1 MQSMNRIRRLFCAGL
16 GTAAVVLAGCASE
29 PAASGSRSVAVALN
43 GAQEVPPVATK
54 ARANGFFTVNEDHS
68 VRGSVTVTGLVP
80 VAGHIHVGAADKNG
94 PVAIGL
100 VKAGGNDWVVP
111 PGAKFTDEQ
120 YKAFL
125 AGETYVNFHT
135 AAHKGGEIRA
145 QLLP

>member
-1 MQSMNRIRRLFCAGL
+1 MHSMNRTRRLFGAAL
-16 GTAAVVLAGCASE
+16 GAAAIALAGCASTP
-29 PAASGSRSVAVALN
+29 PASRSVSVSLT
-43 GAQEVPPVATK
+43 GAEQVPPVATK
-54 ARANGFFTVNEDHS
+54 ARGSGFFTVSEDHAVS
-68 VRGSVTVTGLVP
+68 GSVTITGLEP
-80 VAGHIHVGAADKNG
+80 VAAHIHVGAAGKNG

-100 VKAGGNDWVVP
+100 TKYSDTVWVVP
-111 PGAKFTDEQ
+111 DGAKFSDDQ